1 MTTAV
6 RTDPTIAIDLGGTH
20 VRAAVVDA
28 DGTVTSRV
36 RRSTPHDQPTPAFIA
51 DLVAEVSSAA
61 SVGGERAPDR
71 GAIQRAVVGVPG
83 VIDYDAEQ
91 LIAAPNLPQ
100 AWIPMLSDAWL
111 AERTGVEIALA
122 NDADLAAVGE
132 SNFGA
137 GVAVRDV
144 VYVTVSTGVGAGI
157 VLGHRL
163 MRGRYSGGEI
173 GHSVIDRGRMA
184 RGEDGTVEYLG
195 SGTAM
200 ARLADEAGLDAAGA
214 ELAAL
219 VADGDPRAVAVWNDA
234 IEAVAVGVVNLCWLV
249 TPQMIVI
256 GGGVGMNSDLVLP
269 IIKRRVAEFG
279 PTIEPIQI
287 VPAKLGDDAALSGA
301 AAWWK
306 AIGRDL

>member
-1 MTTAV
+1 MSITA
-6 RTDPTIAIDLGGTH
+6 RSDPTIAIDLGGTH

-28 DGTVTSRV
+28 RGVVTSRV
-36 RRSTPHDQPTPAFIA
+36 RRATPHDHPTPAFIA
-51 DLVAEVSSAA
+51 DLVVEVTAGQPIRR
-61 SVGGERAPDR
+61 V
-71 GAIQRAVVGVPG
+71 VVGLPG
-83 VIDYDAEQ
+83 VIDYDAEH
-91 LIAAPNLPQ
+91 LVAAPNLPA
-100 AWIPMLSDAWL
+100 AWLPMLSDQWL
-111 AERTGVEIALA
+111 TERTGLEVALA

-137 GVAVRDV
+137 GVEARDV

-163 MRGRYSGGEI
+163 MRGRYSSGEI
-173 GHSVIDRGRMA
+173 GHSVIDRNRMLV
-184 RGEDGTVEYLG
+184 GEDGTVEYLG

-200 ARLADEAGLDAAGA
+200 ARAAKAAGLDVSGA
-214 ELAAL
+214 ELAEL
-219 VADGDPRAVAVWNDA
+219 VAGGDPTAVEIWSEA

-249 TPQMIVI
+249 APQMVVV
-256 GGGVGMNSDLVLP
+256 GGGVGMNADLVLP
-269 IIKRRVAEFG
+269 TIQRRVTEFG

-287 VPAKLGDDAALSGA
+287 VAAKLGDDAALCGA